1 MKLIKKIA
9 AIMFAFMM
17 VFTLS
22 SNVNAETVSGDSN
35 QKGSI
40 TITNAEKGHTYT
52 IYRILALDS
61 YSYEKTEA
69 NTEKKGNYSYS
80 LIGNNWDKFIK
91 DNSGT
96 DKFFTITDDKYV
108 TFNDG
113 QSAEELAK
121 KAITYANNPANNIS
135 HDDQKKKNG
144 EADVKFAD
152 LPLGYYLIDSSMGA
166 LCSLD
171 TTNRDATVIEKN
183 EKPVIN
189 KYINTEPNH
198 LPTASDEYL
207 KKECTSTIGDMVNFL
222 VTIDHLK
229 GSDNFVVEDT
239 LDKGFKYNATDDFTM
254 FKPYIVAYK
263 KIEGT
268 VTDTDQKQFILNTDY
283 TLEKGTST
291 SEKSFNIKFT
301 EDGCN
306 KLSPLTG
313 YQLRISYNLYMGN
326 ETEVKNTNSVLLK
339 YGNSEKTEKE
349 SAYVYALNIPVFKC
363 KTDKTT
369 GLANAK
375 FSLYK
380 TSEDA
385 NSNRNP
391 IYFVKKDEST
401 YRVADAEDRVAD
413 AEDTKA
419 EGEAWHT
426 ITTVAS
432 GEFTLFG
439 LKGDKYYLKEVEAPK
454 GYNKLTEPITVE
466 VKPTVDSSTKLIGGQ
481 TINYTYK
488 TDTKQNVD
496 KVVVVNN
503 TGSLLPSTGGM
514 GTTLIYLVG
523 GALVLGSGFVLAN
536 KKRAKAK

>member
-40 TITNAEKGHTYT
+40 TITNAEQGHKYT

-69 NTEKKGNYSYS
+69 NTKKDGNYSYS
-80 LIGNNWDKFIK
+80 LIGNGWDNFIR
-91 DNSGT
+91 DNSGA
-96 DKFFTITDDKYV
+96 DGFFTITDGKYV
-108 TFNDG
+108 TFNEGKSVED
-113 QSAEELAK
+113 LAK
-121 KAITYANNPANNIS
+121 EAIVYANNSANNITDNG
-135 HDDQKKKNG
+135 HDTKNG
-144 EADVKFAD
+144 EGDVKFEN

-198 LPTASDEYL
+198 LPTASDKYL
-207 KKECTSTIGDMVNFL
+207 KKECTSTIGDTVNFL

-239 LDKGFKYNATDDFTM
+239 LDKGFKYNATDDFTT

-263 KIEGT
+263 KNEGT
-268 VTDTDQKQFILNTDY
+268 VTDTNQKEFTLNTDY

-301 EDGCN
+301 VAGCN
-306 KLSPLTG
+306 KLSTLTD
-313 YQLRISYNLYMGN
+313 YQLRISYYLHMGN
-326 ETEVKNTNSVLLK
+326 ETEFKNTNSVLLK
-339 YGNSEKTEKE
+339 YGNSQNTEKE
-349 SAYVYALNIPVFKC
+349 YAYVHALKIPVFKC
-363 KTDKTT
+363 KSDRTT
-369 GLANAK
+369 GLSDAK

-380 TSEDA
+380 TKEEA
-385 NSNRNP
+385 NSNSNP
-391 IYFVKKDEST
+391 IYFMKKVEST
-401 YRVADAEDRVAD
+401 YRVADAG
-413 AEDTKA
+413 DTKA

-426 ITTVAS
+426 ITTDAS

-439 LKGDKYYLKEVEAPK
+439 LKKGTYYLKEVEAPK

-466 VKPTVDSSTKLIGGQ
+466 VQPTVDPTTTLIDGQ
-481 TINYTYK
+481 TIDYTYK

-514 GTTLIYLVG
+514 GTTLIYLIG

>member
-17 VFTLS
+17 VVSMST
-22 SNVNAETVSGDSN
+22 NVSAEGTNNGT
-35 QKGSI
+35 I
-40 TITNAEKGHTYT
+40 TINNAVDGQTYT
-52 IYRILALDS
+52 IYKLLDLES
-61 YSYEKTEA
+61 YTPDPGTDDGIYSYKPNKLWKNFLESAADSAGTKYFEINENGYATWKGDKTDSRKAEFAQKALAYAKDEA
-69 NTEKKGNYSYS
+69 HPIAGDPRKKEEGKT
-80 LIGNNWDKFIK
+80 L
-91 DNSGT
+91 T
-96 DKFFTITDDKYV
+96 FT
-108 TFNDG
+108 NL
-113 QSAEELAK
+113 S
-121 KAITYANNPANNIS
+121 
-135 HDDQKKKNG
+135 
-144 EADVKFAD
+144 
-152 LPLGYYLIDSSMGA
+152 LGYYLIDSSMGA

-301 EDGCN
+301 VAGCN
-306 KLSPLTG
+306 KLSTLTD
-313 YQLRISYNLYMGN
+313 YQLRISYYLHMGN
-326 ETEVKNTNSVLLK
+326 ETEFKNTNSVLLK
-339 YGNSEKTEKE
+339 YGNSQNTEKE
-349 SAYVYALNIPVFKC
+349 YAYVHALKIPVFKC
-363 KTDKTT
+363 KSDRTT
-369 GLANAK
+369 GLSDAK

-380 TSEDA
+380 TKEEA
-385 NSNRNP
+385 NSNSNP
-391 IYFVKKDEST
+391 IYFVKKVEST
-401 YRVADAEDRVAD
+401 YRVADAG
-413 AEDTKA
+413 DTKA

-426 ITTVAS
+426 ITTDAS

-439 LKGDKYYLKEVEAPK
+439 LKKGTYYLKEVEAPK

-466 VKPTVDSSTKLIGGQ
+466 VQPTVDPTTTLIDGQ
-481 TINYTYK
+481 TIDYTYK
-488 TDTKQNVD
+488 TDTKQNVG

-514 GTTLIYLVG
+514 GTTLIYLIG

>member
-40 TITNAEKGHTYT
+40 TITNAEQGHKYT

-69 NTEKKGNYSYS
+69 NTKKDGNYSYS
-80 LIGNNWDKFIK
+80 LIGNGWDNFIR
-91 DNSGT
+91 DNSGA
-96 DKFFTITDDKYV
+96 DGFFTITDGKYV
-108 TFNDG
+108 TFNEGKSVED
-113 QSAEELAK
+113 LAK
-121 KAITYANNPANNIS
+121 KAIVYANNSANNITDNG
-135 HDDQKKKNG
+135 HDTKNG
-144 EADVKFAD
+144 EGDVKFEN

-198 LPTASDEYL
+198 LPTASGEYL
-207 KKECTSTIGDMVNFL
+207 KKECTSTIGDTVNFL

-239 LDKGFKYNATDDFTM
+239 LDKGFKYNATDDFTT

-263 KIEGT
+263 KNEGT
-268 VTDTDQKQFILNTDY
+268 VTDTNQKEFTLNTDY

-301 EDGCN
+301 VAGCN
-306 KLSPLTG
+306 KLSTLTD
-313 YQLRISYNLYMGN
+313 YQLRISYYLHMGN
-326 ETEVKNTNSVLLK
+326 ETEFKNTNSVLLK
-339 YGNSEKTEKE
+339 YGNSQNTEKE
-349 SAYVYALNIPVFKC
+349 YAYVHALKIPVFKC
-363 KTDKTT
+363 KSDRTT
-369 GLANAK
+369 GLSDAK

-380 TSEDA
+380 TKEEA
-385 NSNRNP
+385 NSNSNP
-391 IYFVKKDEST
+391 IYFVKKGEST
-401 YRVADAEDRVAD
+401 YRVADAG
-413 AEDTKA
+413 DTKA

-426 ITTVAS
+426 ITTDAS

-439 LKGDKYYLKEVEAPK
+439 LKKGTYYLKEVEAPR

-466 VKPTVDSSTKLIGGQ
+466 VQPTVDPTTTLIDGQ
-481 TINYTYK
+481 TIDYTYK

-514 GTTLIYLVG
+514 GTTLIYLIG

>member
-1 MKLIKKIA
+1 
-9 AIMFAFMM
+9 MFAFMM

-35 QKGSI
+35 QTGSI
-40 TITNAEKGHTYT
+40 TIKNAEKNHTYT

-69 NTEKKGNYSYS
+69 NTKKEGNYSYS
-80 LIGNNWDKFIK
+80 LIGNGNGWDTFIRE
-91 DNSGT
+91 NSGT
-96 DKFFTITDDKYV
+96 DGFFTITDDKYV

-113 QSAEELAK
+113 KSVEELAK
-121 KAITYANNPANNIS
+121 KAIVYANDSAHHITN
-135 HDDQKKKNG
+135 DGQKPKNG
-144 EADVKFAD
+144 EEDVKFEN

-171 TTNRDATVIEKN
+171 TTNRDATVFEKN

-198 LPTASDEYL
+198 LQAASNEYL
-207 KKECTSTIGDMVNFL
+207 KKECTSTIGDIVNFL
-222 VTIDHLK
+222 VTIDILK
-229 GSDNFVVEDT
+229 GSDNFIVEDT
-239 LDKGFKYNATDDFTM
+239 LDKGFKYNNTNDFTS
-254 FKPYIVAYK
+254 FFPIIYAYK
-263 KIEGT
+263 KNNGI
-268 VTDTDQKQFILNTDY
+268 VTEADKVEFNGNDF
-283 TLEKGTST
+283 TLENDTST
-291 SEKSFNIKFT
+291 SEKKFKIKFT
-301 EDGCN
+301 EAGCN
-306 KLSPLTG
+306 KLSTLTG

-326 ETEVKNTNSVLLK
+326 ETEFKNRNSVLLK
-339 YGNSEKTEKE
+339 YGDSQSTEKE
-349 SAYVYALNIPVFKC
+349 YAYVFALNIPVFKC
-363 KTDKTT
+363 KSDETT
-369 GLANAK
+369 GLSDAK
-375 FSLYK
+375 FSLYNK
-380 TSEDA
+380 LEDA
-385 NSNRNP
+385 NSNSNP
-391 IYFVKKDEST
+391 IYFVKKVEST
-401 YRVADAEDRVAD
+401 YRVADAG
-413 AEDTKA
+413 DTKA
-419 EGEAWHT
+419 EGEVWHT
-426 ITTVAS
+426 ITTDAS
-432 GEFTLFG
+432 GNFTLFG
-439 LKGDKYYLKEVEAPK
+439 LKEGTYYLKEVEAPK

-466 VKPTVDSSTKLIGGQ
+466 VKPTVDSTNTLINGQ